1 MVGIY
6 SIYSIIILLF
16 FIFMFRKCC
25 HVWSSFLMSQ
35 LRKVSFMETLQL
47 FSFVY
52 LICSLE
58 TQFEEHTKTKGTI
71 LCTCSKHIF
80 ASQISLQKSQS
91 HQSKKQTNEF
101 PSQFI
106 AWFPHS
112 SAIFLPPRANVMFGH
127 VYSFKGKKHQNV
139 LLPFTVPYLICY
151 I

>member
-1 MVGIY
+1 MVLHTVGIY

-25 HVWSSFLMSQ
+25 HVWSCFLMSQ

-91 HQSKKQTNEF
+91 HQSKKKRKKNSSHHNLLHDFFIQV
-101 PSQFI
+101 QF
-106 AWFPHS
+106 FYH
-112 SAIFLPPRANVMFGH
+112 LRQM
-127 VYSFKGKKHQNV
+127 
-139 LLPFTVPYLICY
+139 
-151 I
+151 